1 MNYYLD
7 ITLLP
12 DTEISLYFL
21 WRKVYEQVHLALVE
35 HKQADN
41 KSLVAAAFP
50 QYNENRPYLG
60 NKLRLL
66 AKEETSLEQLNI
78 GVYLARLS
86 DYVHITS
93 IKNVPATITQY
104 AYFRRKQIKNN
115 IERLARRR
123 EKYLN
128 EDYEQALA
136 HLGDRKVVYSDTPFI
151 YMRSATNQHIFP
163 LIIVRELSDTPSE
176 QQRFSTYGLSQ
187 QATVPLF

>member
-7 ITLLP
+7 ITLLS

-35 HKQADN
+35 HKQVDN
-41 KSLVAAAFP
+41 KGLVAAAFP
-50 QYNENRPYLG
+50 QYNGNRPYLG

-66 AKEETSLEQLNI
+66 AKEKMHLEQI
-78 GVYLARLS
+78 SIQKCLARLS

-93 IKNVPATITQY
+93 IKTVPTSITQY

-115 IERLARRR
+115 IKRLARRR

-136 HLGDRKVVYSDTPFI
+136 HLGDRKVVYSDAPFI
-151 YMRSATNQHIFP
+151 YLRSATNQQIFP
-163 LIIVRELSDTPSE
+163 LIIVRELSDTPSD
-176 QQRFSTYGLSQ
+176 QQFFSSYGLSQ
-187 QATVPLF
+187 NSTVPLF